1 MDYKVKDNS
10 RYAFS
15 FQGSK
20 IYSIFVALCGIN
32 LGLLLAANSV
42 AFETNV
48 DSKITAN
55 FAATGALDVTGALK
69 AGSVDASSSAIVT
82 SIADIN
88 NYTTIPT
95 TSAVKTY
102 VDAAIASG
110 SSSTVSGGYPT
121 QISQPKNLAVS
132 LHSALAYCV
141 GLTDDGGGWR
151 LPTVDEFINAC
162 SRDEACRNE
171 GSNGVLYR
179 TATPVIPSTAHP
191 YATPPWPDWV
201 VANYWKLDA
210 YTGVFEEPAA
220 YVRCVK

>member
-20 IYSIFVALCGIN
+20 IYLIFVALCGIN
-32 LGLLLAANSV
+32 LGLLLAANSA

-55 FAATGALDVTGALK
+55 FAVTGALDVTGALK

-88 NYTTIPT
+88 NDTTIPT

-102 VDAAIASG
+102 VDAAVASG
-110 SSSTVSGGYPT
+110 SSSSGGYPT
-121 QISQPKNLAVS
+121 EVKWLADDRQLVGAFSYCKNFS
-132 LHSALAYCV
+132 
-141 GLTDDGGGWR
+141 GGWR
-151 LPTVDEFINAC
+151 LPSVNELINLSTDS
-162 SRDEACRNE
+162 SRYFWTTDYDLDS
-171 GSNGVLYR
+171 GKYIK
-179 TATPVIPSTAHP
+179 VIPG
-191 YATPPWPDWV
+191 
-201 VANYWKLDA
+201 
-210 YTGVFEEPAA
+210 TGQLLL
-220 YVRCVK
+220 

>member
-20 IYSIFVALCGIN
+20 IYLIFVAFCAIN
-32 LGLLLAANSV
+32 LALLLATNS
-42 AFETNV
+42 A
-48 DSKITAN
+48 
-55 FAATGALDVTGALK
+55 
-69 AGSVDASSSAIVT
+69 
-82 SIADIN
+82 
-88 NYTTIPT
+88 
-95 TSAVKTY
+95 
-102 VDAAIASG
+102 
-110 SSSTVSGGYPT
+110 
-121 QISQPKNLAVS
+121 
-132 LHSALAYCV
+132 ALAYCV